1 MHEAREFIRSMVRP
15 VTTLVFV
22 GGTVGAALSGNTAA
36 VEALA
41 PMTGVVV
48 TFWFITRKPADDA

>member
-1 MHEAREFIRSMVRP
+1 MNEAKEFVRAMVRP
-15 VTTLVFV
+15 VATLVFV

-41 PMTGVVV
+41 PMTGVVLV
-48 TFWFITRKPADDA
+48 FWFTSRGKSS